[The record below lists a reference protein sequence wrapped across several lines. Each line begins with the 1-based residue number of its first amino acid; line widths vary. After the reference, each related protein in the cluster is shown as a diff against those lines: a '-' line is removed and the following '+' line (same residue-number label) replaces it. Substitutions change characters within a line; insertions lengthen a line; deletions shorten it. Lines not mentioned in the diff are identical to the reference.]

1 MDQANAHYR
10 GAFSLLTCL
19 FFIWGLIT
27 TINGTLVPY
36 FKEIFDLTFFEAGLV
51 DWAFFI
57 SFLLMSIPS
66 AKVIE
71 RYGYKVC
78 LLFGIGL
85 LFIGCLVFLLAS
97 IVVSY
102 PLFLFALFI
111 LGIGITLLQV
121 AANPFVSALGP
132 NKYASSRLN
141 LSQALNSLGKFLA
154 PLIGAWFIL
163 DVSGFSPAEK
173 LATIQTPYI
182 IMASILLIALL
193 CLKFTQLPVIAKIS
207 HQDTQTADHTL
218 RSFYQLLIQYPHLK
232 KGVIAIFI
240 LVGIEVSVVHYGN
253 SYIMA
258 LRLPG
263 YTLQSA
269 NTLVSYILIGELLGR
284 FIGAF
289 LLNKFPQLKS
299 HNMLTV
305 NALTGI
311 ALLLASIM
319 TQGSLSLWCFILLG
333 LCNSIMWSNIFTLSL
348 VNIDK
353 NTAKASSL
361 LVTAIVGGAFIP
373 LVVGL
378 CADYY
383 GIKNGF
389 YTVIACYAYIVYFG
403 LKGYKP
409 VLNSEGNDAPQKLV
423 AQ

>member
-1 MDQANAHYR
+1 
-10 GAFSLLTCL
+10 
-19 FFIWGLIT
+19 
-27 TINGTLVPY
+27 
-36 FKEIFDLTFFEAGLV
+36 
-51 DWAFFI
+51 
-57 SFLLMSIPS
+57 MSIPS

-71 RYGYKVC
+71 RHGYKAC
-78 LLFGIGL
+78 LLFGVGL
-85 LFIGCLVFLLAS
+85 LLIGCLFFLLAS

-121 AANPFVSALGP
+121 AANPFVSFLGP
-132 NKYASSRLN
+132 ERHASSRLN

-193 CLKFTQLPVIAKIS
+193 GLKFTQLPVIPNIS
-207 HQDTQTADHTL
+207 QQNTEIVDHSL
-218 RSFYQLLIQYPHLK
+218 SSFYQLLVQYPHLK

-253 SYIMA
+253 SYIMS
-258 LRLPG
+258 LELPG

-269 NTLVSYILIGELLGR
+269 NTLVSYILIGELSGR

-289 LLNKFPQLKS
+289 LLNKLPQLKS
-299 HNMLTV
+299 HNMLTI
-305 NALTGI
+305 NAFSGI
-311 ALLLASIM
+311 ALLLVSIM
-319 TQGSLSLWCFILLG
+319 TQGHLSLWCFILLG

-348 VNIDK
+348 VNLGKD
-353 NTAKASSL
+353 TAKASSL

-373 LVVGL
+373 LLVGL
-378 CADYY
+378 SAD
-383 GIKNGF
+383 GF
-389 YTVIACYAYIVYFG
+389 GMKSGFLVVAGCYFYIVYFAIF
-403 LKGYKP
+403 GYKVSKVP
-409 VLNSEGNDAPQKLV
+409 QSSANNSNVLSN
-423 AQ
+423 